1 MLDQLNETLAR
12 LRRSLSGKAEDAY
25 GDRDAAGGDLRR
37 EAYASG
43 EAHAYGVAADEVR
56 QAEDEDREEPPQSG
70 LRRDPA

>member
-1 MLDQLNETLAR
+1 MLDQLKEILAK

-25 GDRDAAGGDLRR
+25 DDRDAAGGDSRR

-56 QAEDEDREEPPQSG
+56 QAEDADQEEAPQSG
-70 LRRDPA
+70 LRRDPT